1 MPNIKS
7 YTTKKGETYYQ
18 FQMYI
23 GTDEITGRRIKTT
36 RRGFKTKKEAKEAYA
51 KLQLNIDRVDTSKKE
66 RILTYKEVYNLWFE
80 QYQNT
85 VKESTLVKTEENFR
99 IHILPILG
107 NYKID
112 KINIHLCQKAVNQW
126 FNDLKR
132 FEKVYAYAKK
142 ILEYA
147 IKLEKIEKNP
157 MTLVTLPK
165 RLSFSED
172 IIDKNFYTKEELT
185 EFLACLEQESNKKA
199 YTLFRLL
206 AFTGMRKSEAL
217 SLTWKDINFETFEL
231 NINKTLAKGKEQK
244 LIVQTPKTR
253 SSVRKIMLDEAT
265 VEILKNWQSIQKNE
279 LQITNQKLNPN
290 NKQLVF
296 SNAENDFLQL
306 GKTTK
311 WINQIQSK
319 YNLKK
324 ITTHGLRHTHCS
336 LLFEAGINVEVVKD
350 RLGHS
355 DIKTTM
361 NIYTHVSEKSKEKT
375 ANQFGHFMGF

>member
-1 MPNIKS
+1 MSNIKS

-18 FQMYI
+18 FQLYI
-23 GTDEITGRRIKTT
+23 GTDEITGKRIKTT
-36 RRGFKTKKEAKEAYA
+36 RRGFKTKKEAKETYA
-51 KLQLNIDRVDTSKKE
+51 KLQLNIDKIDTSKKE
-66 RILTYKEVYNLWFE
+66 RTLTYKEVYNLWFE

-107 NYKID
+107 NYKIN

-142 ILEYA
+142 VFEFA
-147 IKLEKIEKNP
+147 IKISKIEKNP
-157 MTLVTLPK
+157 MSLVTLPK
-165 RLSFSED
+165 RLGFSED
-172 IIDKNFYTKEELT
+172 TIENFYTKEELI
-185 EFLACLEQESNKKA
+185 EFLAYLEQESNKKA

-206 AFTGMRKSEAL
+206 AFTGMRKGEAL
-217 SLTWKDINFETFEL
+217 ALTWKDINFETFDL

-265 VEILKNWQSIQKNE
+265 VKILKNWKSIQEYE
-279 LQITNQKLNPN
+279 LQITNQKLNSN

-311 WINQIQSK
+311 WINQIQDK

-336 LLFEAGINVEVVKD
+336 LLFEAGINLEVVKD

-361 NIYTHVSEKSKEKT
+361 NIYTHISEKSKEQT
-375 ANQFGHFMGF
+375 ANKFGHFMGF